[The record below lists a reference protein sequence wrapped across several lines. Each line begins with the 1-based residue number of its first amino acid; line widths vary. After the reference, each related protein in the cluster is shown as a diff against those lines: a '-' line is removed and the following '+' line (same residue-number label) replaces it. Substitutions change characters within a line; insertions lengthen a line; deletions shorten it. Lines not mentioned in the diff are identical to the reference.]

1 MDFLNTLARAVQ
13 SAGTEFKKELFAS
26 TPPTAPLPQ
35 AMPTT
40 THATAAH
47 ATTTT
52 ATAKETTTQAT
63 HDTNPSSASVYLTQ
77 QQLHDYRNQ
86 LLSPR
91 RVK

>member
-40 THATAAH
+40 HATAH
-47 ATTTT
+47 TTPQEKTQEKTQDTTTT
-52 ATAKETTTQAT
+52 
-63 HDTNPSSASVYLTQ
+63 TNNPPTASVYLTQ
-77 QQLHDYRNQ
+77 QQLQDYRNR

-91 RVK
+91 GVK